1 MGSSGIKAVPK
12 PTEKSIKATTKAKM
26 NEKYNKKTSKLRNK
40 LKSHASA
47 AAILARQNRA
57 LVKKIDKHTGASAR
71 KRAAA
76 AALKK
81 KNAMKAKLAK
91 AKKAVESAQNPG
103 AIALGMK
110 KVHGLQ
116 KAYDKLYGKAKA
128 AKKKAKGKAPDPI
141 AKLTPFGR
149 ERVTKQRKKIKSEKL
164 KVAAELDK
172 MHKKMKTANK
182 IISKQK

>member
-1 MGSSGIKAVPK
+1 MKVVMPLESPRRVKYHARELTKADKWAGSSYKAAQAAEKALHKSEAPIDKLMAQFEHTTNQMKANKAHKSHDRAKYKMNYHKAVLKWLGAVPK

-91 AKKAVESAQNPG
+91 AKKAVKSAQNP
-103 AIALGMK
+103 
-110 KVHGLQ
+110 
-116 KAYDKLYGKAKA
+116 
-128 AKKKAKGKAPDPI
+128 
-141 AKLTPFGR
+141 
-149 ERVTKQRKKIKSEKL
+149 
-164 KVAAELDK
+164 
-172 MHKKMKTANK
+172 
-182 IISKQK
+182 